1 MMPRLNEKEIAELI
15 KLTPEQISSLDYE
28 AAMQKLEIVVEALE
42 QEGTPLELGLK
53 LYELGTALSK
63 KCGLALDSAEEKML
77 QLLGTIENPAEAP
90 FDPEK
95 DGR

>member
-1 MMPRLNEKEIAELI
+1 MPRLKEEDILELI
-15 KLTPEQISSLDYE
+15 KITPEQVEKLDYE
-28 AAMQKLEIVVEALE
+28 TAMERLEMVTSALE
-42 QEGTPLELGLK
+42 QEGTPLALGLK

-63 KCGLALDSAEEKML
+63 KCAAVLDSTEEKML
-77 QLLGTIENPAEAP
+77 QLLGDVKNQSEAP

>member
-1 MMPRLNEKEIAELI
+1 MPRLNEEDILELI
-15 KLTPEQISSLDYE
+15 KITPEQVEKLDYE
-28 AAMQKLEIVVEALE
+28 TAMEKLEMVTSALE
-42 QEGTPLELGLK
+42 QEGTPLALGLK

-63 KCGLALDSAEEKML
+63 KCAAVLDSTEEMML
-77 QLLGTIENPAEAP
+77 QLLGDIKNQSEAP